1 LDFLIFA
8 NWQFIQYLSYHSIP
22 AGPNLRMNLF
32 KPLTTTRSL
41 YINAYSGLSRSTW
54 LLSLVML
61 VNRSGTM
68 VLPFMTIYLTGI
80 GFSLFKAGVV
90 VGMFGAGAIAGGYIG
105 GKLTDK
111 IGFYKIQL
119 ITLVGGGL
127 LFILLG
133 QIKSYPLIC
142 LFTFI
147 LSLVNESF
155 RPANN
160 TAIAL
165 YSKPENRTRSY
176 SLNRLAINLGWALGG
191 TLGGIIASFNY
202 HLLFWIDG
210 LTNIVAALM
219 LYYLLKPAD
228 QVAREQI
235 PGELLPHKTSPLK
248 DKKFK
253 IFIGLA
259 ILYALCFYQ
268 LYSTI
273 PVYYK
278 DIYHMSEFYIGILM
292 GLNGLIIVI
301 VEMVL
306 IFHLESKN
314 RAMHFISH
322 GLLLTAVSFL
332 VYIFLPFPMITA
344 LLSVVLVTMGEI
356 LAMPFMN
363 NYWTGRASSLNRG
376 QYAGYYTMAW
386 SLAQVLGPTGGTW
399 IAGHWGFNSLW
410 WISAL
415 ICLIAAILFRTVKL
429 Q

>member
-1 LDFLIFA
+1 
-8 NWQFIQYLSYHSIP
+8 
-22 AGPNLRMNLF
+22 MNLF

-41 YINAYSGLSRSTW
+41 YKNAYSGLSRSTW

-80 GFSLFKAGVV
+80 GFSLFKAGIV

-105 GKLTDK
+105 GKLTDR

-119 ITLVGGGL
+119 ITLVGGGM

-176 SLNRLAINLGWALGG
+176 SLNRLAINLGWAFGG
-191 TLGGIIASFNY
+191 TLGGLIASFNY

-210 LTNIVAALM
+210 CTNIIAALM
-219 LYYLLKPAD
+219 LFYLLNPAD
-228 QVAREQI
+228 RVAKEPI
-235 PGELLPHKTSPLK
+235 PDDSTLVKSSPLK
-248 DKKFK
+248 DKRFK
-253 IFIGLA
+253 IFIGLT

-278 DIYHMSEFYIGILM
+278 EIYHISEFYIGILM

-301 VEMVL
+301 IEMVL

-314 RAMHFISH
+314 RAMHFISL
-322 GLLLTAVSFL
+322 GLLLTALSFL

-344 LLSVVLVTMGEI
+344 LLSVILVTMGEI

-410 WISAL
+410 WISVI
-415 ICLIAAILFRTVKL
+415 ICLIAGILFRTVKL

>member
-1 LDFLIFA
+1 
-8 NWQFIQYLSYHSIP
+8 
-22 AGPNLRMNLF
+22 MNLF
-32 KPLTTTRSL
+32 KPLTTTRAL
-41 YINAYSGLSRSTW
+41 YKNAYSGLSRSTW

-80 GFSLFKAGVV
+80 GFSLFKAGIV

-111 IGFYKIQL
+111 IGFYRIQL
-119 ITLVGGGL
+119 ITLTGGGL

-133 QIKSYPLIC
+133 QMKSYPLIC

-165 YSKPENRTRSY
+165 YSRPENRTRSY

-191 TLGGIIASFNY
+191 TLGGIIASFDY

-210 LTNIVAALM
+210 FTNIIAAAM
-219 LYYLLKPAD
+219 LYYLLKPVDPALKET
-228 QVAREQI
+228 ASALHSSE
-235 PGELLPHKTSPLK
+235 KTSPLK

-253 IFIGLA
+253 LFIGLA

-278 DIYHMSEFYIGILM
+278 DVYHMSEFYIGILM

-301 VEMVL
+301 IEMVL

-314 RAMHFISH
+314 RAMHFISY
-322 GLLLTAVSFL
+322 GLFLTSLSFL
-332 VYIFLPFPMITA
+332 VYIFLPVPMITA
-344 LLSVVLVTMGEI
+344 LFSVILVTVGEI

-363 NYWTGRASSLNRG
+363 NYWTGRASAHNRG

-386 SLAQVLGPTGGTW
+386 SLAQVLGPTSGTW

-410 WISAL
+410 WISSV
-415 ICLIAAILFRTVKL
+415 ICLITGILFRTVKL
-429 Q
+429 QGR

>member
-1 LDFLIFA
+1 
-8 NWQFIQYLSYHSIP
+8 
-22 AGPNLRMNLF
+22 MNLL

-41 YINAYSGLSRSTW
+41 YKNAYSGLSRSTW

-61 VNRSGTM
+61 INRSGTM

-80 GFSLFKAGVV
+80 GFSLFKAGIV

-111 IGFYKIQL
+111 IGFYRIQL

-133 QIKSYPLIC
+133 QVKSYPLIC
-142 LFTFI
+142 IFTFI

-160 TAIAL
+160 TAIAI

-176 SLNRLAINLGWALGG
+176 SLNRLAINLGWAFGG

-210 LTNIVAALM
+210 LTNIIAAVM
-219 LYYLLKPAD
+219 LYYLLEPSDKS
-228 QVAREQI
+228 VRETVSAIQ
-235 PGELLPHKTSPLK
+235 PLEKTSPLK

-278 DIYHMSEFYIGILM
+278 DSYHMSEFYIGILM

-301 VEMVL
+301 IEMVL

-314 RAMHFISH
+314 KAMHFISY
-322 GLLLTAVSFL
+322 GLLLTSLSFL
-332 VYIFLPFPMITA
+332 VYILLPIPMLTA
-344 LLSVVLVTMGEI
+344 LISVILVTMGEI
-356 LAMPFMN
+356 FAMPFMN
-363 NYWTGRASSLNRG
+363 NYWTSRASTHNRG

-386 SLAQVLGPTGGTW
+386 SLAQVVGPTGGTW

-410 WISAL
+410 WIATA
-415 ICLIAAILFRTVKL
+415 ICLITGILFRTVKL

>member
-1 LDFLIFA
+1 
-8 NWQFIQYLSYHSIP
+8 
-22 AGPNLRMNLF
+22 
-32 KPLTTTRSL
+32 
-41 YINAYSGLSRSTW
+41 
-54 LLSLVML
+54 
-61 VNRSGTM
+61 M

-80 GFSLFKAGVV
+80 GFSLFKAGIV

-228 QVAREQI
+228 QVARGCACRVGSRAI
-235 PGELLPHKTSPLK
+235 HR
-248 DKKFK
+248 
-253 IFIGLA
+253 LA
-259 ILYALCFYQ
+259 AL
-268 LYSTI
+268 T
-273 PVYYK
+273 
-278 DIYHMSEFYIGILM
+278 
-292 GLNGLIIVI
+292 
-301 VEMVL
+301 
-306 IFHLESKN
+306 
-314 RAMHFISH
+314 
-322 GLLLTAVSFL
+322 TACARS
-332 VYIFLPFPMITA
+332 
-344 LLSVVLVTMGEI
+344 
-356 LAMPFMN
+356 
-363 NYWTGRASSLNRG
+363 
-376 QYAGYYTMAW
+376 
-386 SLAQVLGPTGGTW
+386 
-399 IAGHWGFNSLW
+399 
-410 WISAL
+410 
-415 ICLIAAILFRTVKL
+415 
-429 Q
+429 

>member
-1 LDFLIFA
+1 
-8 NWQFIQYLSYHSIP
+8 
-22 AGPNLRMNLF
+22 MNLL

-41 YINAYSGLSRSTW
+41 YKNAYSGLSRSTW

-61 VNRSGTM
+61 INRSGTM

-80 GFSLFKAGVV
+80 GFSLFKAGIV

-111 IGFYKIQL
+111 IGFYRIQL

-142 LFTFI
+142 IFTFI

-160 TAIAL
+160 TAIAI

-176 SLNRLAINLGWALGG
+176 SLNRLAINLGWAFGG

-210 LTNIVAALM
+210 LTNIIAAVM
-219 LYYLLKPAD
+219 LYYLLEPSD
-228 QVAREQI
+228 QSVRETVSTVQ
-235 PGELLPHKTSPLK
+235 PLEKTSPLK

-278 DIYHMSEFYIGILM
+278 DSYHMSEFYIGILM

-301 VEMVL
+301 IEMVL

-314 RAMHFISH
+314 KAMHFISY
-322 GLLLTAVSFL
+322 GLLLTSLSFL
-332 VYIFLPFPMITA
+332 IYIFLPIPMLTA
-344 LLSVVLVTMGEI
+344 LISVILVTMGEI
-356 LAMPFMN
+356 FAMPFMN
-363 NYWTGRASSLNRG
+363 NYWTSRASVYNRG

-386 SLAQVLGPTGGTW
+386 SLAQVVGPTGGTW

-410 WISAL
+410 WIAAV
-415 ICLIAAILFRTVKL
+415 ICLITGILFRTVKL